1 MKQRSSSCLLIMLA
15 LFFLAILT
23 LAGTAFVLPRQAK
36 LAFGPPAAGTGFSQ
50 RIYLAYLL
58 MSQQAILKHPVD
70 PAGAARQFR
79 VELGESTYAIT
90 QRLQD
95 EGFISDAQ
103 ALRNYLIY
111 SGKDTS
117 IQAGEYTLSAR
128 MTPVEIALALQDA
141 TPGEVTFHVLAGW
154 RVEEIAA
161 ALPTSGLSF
170 SPQAFMEAATN
181 LGTVDITLGQF
192 IEQTGLP
199 AGASLE
205 GYFFPDRYRI
215 SRQIDVKTFI
225 NTLLE
230 NFRFKVEQPAS
241 GEGKLIQGFESQGLT
256 IYQAVILASIIQRE
270 AIIDDEMPQIASVFY
285 NRMAAGMK
293 LDSDPTVQYA
303 LGFNPG
309 QNTWWTNP
317 LSLDNLRYDSLYNT
331 YLYPGLPP
339 GPIANPGL
347 SALRAVASPAQTPY
361 YYFRAACD
369 GSGRHAFAVTFEEH
383 QQNACP

>member
-1 MKQRSSSCLLIMLA
+1 MKQRTSSCLLTTLVLLFLAGLA
-15 LFFLAILT
+15 LAGGAFILPHQ
-23 LAGTAFVLPRQAK
+23 VK
-36 LAFGPPAAGTGFSQ
+36 LAFGPPAAGIGISQ

-58 MSQQAILKHPVD
+58 LSQQAILKHPSD
-70 PAGAARQFR
+70 PAGATRPFQ
-79 VELGESTYAIT
+79 VELGESTYSIT

-95 EGFISDAQ
+95 EGFVSDAQ

-128 MTPVEIALALQDA
+128 MSPVEIAQALQDA

-154 RVEEIAA
+154 RMEEIAA

-170 SPQAFMEAATN
+170 SPQAFMEAAIN
-181 LGTVDITLGQF
+181 PGTVDITLGQF
-192 IEQTGLP
+192 IEETGLP

-205 GYFFPDRYRI
+205 GYFFPDNYRI
-215 SRQIDVKTFI
+215 SRQIDVKTFV

-230 NFRFKVEQPAS
+230 NFRFKVEQPAN
-241 GEGKLIQGFESQGLT
+241 GEGSLIQGFENQGLT
-256 IYQAVILASIIQRE
+256 IYQAVILASIVQRE
-270 AIIDDEMPQIASVFY
+270 AMIDAEMPQIASVFY

-293 LDSDPTVQYA
+293 LDSDPTVQFA

-317 LSLDNLRYDSLYNT
+317 LSLDHLRYDSFYNT

-339 GPIANPGL
+339 GPIANPGMN
-347 SALRAVASPAQTPY
+347 ALKAVAFPAQTPY

-369 GSGRHAFAVTFEEH
+369 GSGQHAFAVTFEEH

>member
-1 MKQRSSSCLLIMLA
+1 MRQRSSSCLLIMLV
-15 LFFLAILT
+15 LLILAVLI
-23 LAGTAFVLPRQAK
+23 LAGAALILPHQAE
-36 LAFGPPAAGTGFSQ
+36 LAFGPPAAGIGLSQ
-50 RIYLAYLL
+50 RIYLSYLL
-58 MSQQAILKHPVD
+58 LSQQAILKHPGD
-70 PAGAARQFR
+70 LAGTARPFQ

-90 QRLQD
+90 QRLQN
-95 EGFISDAQ
+95 EGLVGDAQ

-117 IQAGEYTLSAR
+117 IQAGEYKLSPG
-128 MTPVEIALALQDA
+128 MSPIEIALALQDA
-141 TPGEVTFHVLAGW
+141 TPGEVTFHVLPGW
-154 RVEEIAA
+154 RMEEIAA

-170 SPQAFMEAATN
+170 SPQAFLESATN
-181 LGTVDITLGQF
+181 QGAVDITLAQF

-199 AGASLE
+199 AGGTLE
-205 GYFFPDRYRI
+205 GIFFADRYLL
-215 SRQIDVKTFI
+215 SSQIVVNTFT
-225 NTLLE
+225 NTLLG
-230 NFRFKVEQPAS
+230 NFKFKIEQPIKDQIS
-241 GEGKLIQGFESQGLT
+241 LQQGFETQGLT

-303 LGFNPG
+303 LGFNPA

-317 LSLDNLRYDSLYNT
+317 LSLDDLRFDSSYNT

-347 SALRAVASPAQTPY
+347 NALKAVAFPVQTPY

-369 GSGRHAFAVTFEEH
+369 GSGLHAFAVTFQEH

>member
-1 MKQRSSSCLLIMLA
+1 MRKSFSCLLIMLV
-15 LFFLAILT
+15 LLILAILG
-23 LAGTAFVLPRQAK
+23 LAGTAIMLPHQAE
-36 LAFGPPAAGTGFSQ
+36 LAFGPPAAGIEFSQ
-50 RIYLAYLL
+50 RIYLSYLL
-58 MSQQAILKHPVD
+58 LSQQAILKHPSDV
-70 PAGAARQFR
+70 AGIVRPFQ

-95 EGFISDAQ
+95 EEFVSDAQ

-117 IQAGEYTLSAR
+117 IQAGEYSLSSR
-128 MTPVEIALALQDA
+128 MSPIEIAQRLQDA
-141 TPGEVTFHVLAGW
+141 TPGEVTFHVLPGW
-154 RVEEIAA
+154 RMEEIAA

-170 SPQAFMEAATN
+170 SPEAFMAAAAN
-181 LGTVDITLGQF
+181 PGTVDVTLAQF
-192 IEQTGLP
+192 IDQTGRP
-199 AGASLE
+199 AGATLE
-205 GYFFPDRYRI
+205 GYFFPDGYRL
-215 SRQIDVKTFI
+215 SRQIDVNTFV

-230 NFRFKVEQPAS
+230 NFRFKIEKPAS
-241 GEGKLIQGFESQGLT
+241 GDYNLIQGFENQGLT
-256 IYQAVILASIIQRE
+256 IYQAAILASIIQRE
-270 AIIDDEMPQIASVFY
+270 AIIDDEMPQIASVFF

-303 LGFNPG
+303 LGYNPA

-317 LSLDNLRYDSLYNT
+317 LSLENLSYDSLYNT

-339 GPIANPGL
+339 GPIANPSL
-347 SALRAVASPAQTPY
+347 NALKAVAFPAQTPY

-369 GSGRHAFAVTFEEH
+369 GSGLHAFAVTFEEH